1 MPIVFEER
9 GGAGE
14 PREKSQK
21 EPWLA
26 NPKPSRSKWP
36 KLTRSV
42 APITFRPVPH
52 IEPTTDREGRRAG
65 SFRNRRIRPRRR
77 RRLRKLDLSKTLFV
91 LPNAITLAAVF
102 CGFNSIRIVANAR
115 GPGQTDDYYR
125 AAILLIF
132 SMFFDLMDG
141 RVARLTKT
149 QSAFGLQMDSLADI
163 VSFGVA
169 PAVLVHQW
177 VLHRLGTAGL
187 LASFAF
193 VACAAIRLARFNV
206 LSSTDDGQPLVPGK
220 YILGLPSPPAS
231 GVLISL
237 VVANHAADDAL
248 SDPRYTIA
256 ILVMTVAVS
265 LLMVSAVRFRS
276 FKDLKLNAATITLLL
291 FVIGSSLY
299 VWQAYKPQFVL
310 IWLLSFYVL
319 IGLLETIR
327 DFSSRA
333 NQSNAKPETIDQY

>member
-1 MPIVFEER
+1 MP
-9 GGAGE
+9 
-14 PREKSQK
+14 S
-21 EPWLA
+21 
-26 NPKPSRSKWP
+26 
-36 KLTRSV
+36 
-42 APITFRPVPH
+42 
-52 IEPTTDREGRRAG
+52 IEPNTDRQRRPSG

-77 RRLRKLDLSKTLFV
+77 RRLRRLDLSKTLFV

-102 CGFNSIRIVANAR
+102 CGFNSIRIVANAS
-115 GPGQTDDYYR
+115 GPDQTNDFYR

-187 LASFAF
+187 LASFSF

-206 LSSTDDGQPLVPGK
+206 LSSAEDGQPVVPGK

-248 SDPRYTIA
+248 SDPRYTVA
-256 ILVMTVAVS
+256 ILVMTVVVG

-276 FKDLKLNAATITLLL
+276 FKDLRLNTPTISLIV
-291 FVIGSSLY
+291 FVIGSSAY

-310 IWLLSFYVL
+310 VWLLSFYVL
-319 IGLLETIR
+319 IGLLETVRGFSQRIR
-327 DFSSRA
+327 RRLT
-333 NQSNAKPETIDQY
+333 NREPIDQH